1 MWTNGVLDQLSKFN
15 IEGKLLTWIQ
25 DFLRDRK
32 IQVRVGDK
40 TSDLHQMDNGSPQG
54 SVLSPILFNVLI
66 NTLYDKLVGHP
77 IDLTQFAD
85 DSAIWKTTKNVPAA
99 IKILQETLNAIME
112 WADAWGFKL
121 SGQKTVC
128 VAFNC
133 AKLPSANVKKLF
145 IGNQVINFSACAKFL
160 GMIFDHKLNWVKH
173 IDDLVSRCNKDLNL
187 MRYLSGTSYGADKST
202 LIKLYTA
209 LIRRKIDYG
218 CQAYNSA
225 SKNQLKRVERIQN
238 AALRIVTGAYKGT
251 PALSL
256 NVECNMPPLEFRR
269 QEMQLKYW
277 ARSCPLGE
285 NLPINKLTQNLAIYE
300 IRREKLNGRL
310 PYAINVQDLLNKY
323 HLSNLSIQ
331 ESILPEK
338 YAIKSVSP
346 KSVLAT
352 TVSKK
357 TDSKKLIQEKSVT
370 YINRNYKGHTQIYTD
385 GSKDTGKHTT
395 SCAFAIPE
403 INLTRK
409 FKLNGNLTVFT
420 AELVAIEQA
429 LIWLIENPFK
439 KVVILTDSLSA
450 IQALQTGKGHSR
462 PDKLLTISSLIDTVL
477 RKNINLTI
485 DWCPAHCNVLGNE
498 IADAAAKSGANN
510 GKPLGI
516 KISKSETYNLIKHK
530 VREQWAH
537 QWRNYHGDRWELN
550 SDLQTKIIQYSDERL
565 MDRIYTRLRLG
576 VNGLRGNNLFYYE
589 ADPLCPHCGDIEDTK
604 HYLLKCPH
612 QDNTDY

>member
-1 MWTNGVLDQLSKFN
+1 
-15 IEGKLLTWIQ
+15 
-25 DFLRDRK
+25 
-32 IQVRVGDK
+32 
-40 TSDLHQMDNGSPQG
+40 
-54 SVLSPILFNVLI
+54 
-66 NTLYDKLVGHP
+66 
-77 IDLTQFAD
+77 
-85 DSAIWKTTKNVPAA
+85 
-99 IKILQETLNAIME
+99 
-112 WADAWGFKL
+112 
-121 SGQKTVC
+121 
-128 VAFNC
+128 
-133 AKLPSANVKKLF
+133 
-145 IGNQVINFSACAKFL
+145 
-160 GMIFDHKLNWVKH
+160 
-173 IDDLVSRCNKDLNL
+173 
-187 MRYLSGTSYGADKST
+187 MRYLSGTSYGADKLT

-209 LIRRKIDYG
+209 LIRSKIDYG

-323 HLSNLSIQ
+323 QLSNLSIQ
-331 ESILPEK
+331 EPILPEK

-352 TVSKK
+352 TVSKT

-498 IADAAAKSGANN
+498 IADAAAKAAQITENHS
-510 GKPLGI
+510 
-516 KISKSETYNLIKHK
+516 
-530 VREQWAH
+530 V
-537 QWRNYHGDRWELN
+537 
-550 SDLQTKIIQYSDERL
+550 
-565 MDRIYTRLRLG
+565 
-576 VNGLRGNNLFYYE
+576 
-589 ADPLCPHCGDIEDTK
+589 
-604 HYLLKCPH
+604 
-612 QDNTDY
+612 